1 MDTFAKPGEH
11 TMSKDAIFTMKLEPE
26 LREAFMAATRA
37 ADRPASQVV
46 RQLMREYIQQDFRI
60 TVGVEVAQV
69 VGEQLI
75 REFSCICKIS
85 VVGKHDSVRRVNVKR
100 LCLITTI

>member
-46 RQLMREYIQQDFRI
+46 RQLMREYIEKHQHEDYR
-60 TVGVEVAQV
+60 TWLERKVKKSRASMRAGKGLDDAEVDA
-69 VGEQLI
+69 
-75 REFSCICKIS
+75 EFAELRHQAMK
-85 VVGKHDSVRRVNVKR
+85 VAER
-100 LCLITTI
+100 